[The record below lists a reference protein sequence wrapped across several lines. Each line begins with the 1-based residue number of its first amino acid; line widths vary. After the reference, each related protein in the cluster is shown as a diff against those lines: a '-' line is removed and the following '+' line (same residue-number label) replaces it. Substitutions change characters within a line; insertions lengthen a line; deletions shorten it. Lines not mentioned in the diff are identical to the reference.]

1 VSVELY
7 REVEQIAKGY
17 RSRCPALHIAAHG
30 YSPEVADK
38 NLARA
43 VRLFLAPFQR
53 AGTLREEART
63 LGLGEI
69 EDIEGLQIVFDQ

>member
-1 VSVELY
+1 VSVGLY
-7 REVEQIAKGY
+7 REVDQIARGF

-38 NLARA
+38 NLERA

-53 AGTLREEART
+53 EGTLRDEART

-69 EDIEGLQIVFDQ
+69 EDVENLRIVFE